1 MRIQPAFAPLFALS
15 LSVSGCGMFQPH
27 VPNSAPGTDKAPP
40 PATAPLGAAG
50 QSAAS
55 LDQTTEAEKAAA
67 KAAPASAG
75 RALGSVSVALGS
87 PAEQGFW
94 LKTPLVAAPG
104 KGRVT
109 LANGKSVAVDL
120 LPGQAGSLLSLP
132 AYRALGLALTDLP
145 QVTVTAE

>member
-1 MRIQPAFAPLFALS
+1 MRIQSAFAPLFALPLL
-15 LSVSGCGMFQPH
+15 LSACGLLQPH

-40 PATAPLGAAG
+40 PATAPIGG
-50 QSAAS
+50 QGQTAAS

-67 KAAPASAG
+67 KAAPAAAG

-109 LANGKSVAVDL
+109 LASGKAVAVDL
-120 LPGQAGSLLSLP
+120 LPGQGGSLLSLP

-145 QVTVTAE
+145 QVNVTAE

>member
-1 MRIQPAFAPLFALS
+1 MKFLRLSPALAVLS
-15 LSVSGCGMFQPH
+15 LSACGLFQPH

-40 PATAPLGAAG
+40 PATAPLGAQG

-55 LDQTTEAEKAAA
+55 LDQTSAAEKAAA
-67 KAAPASAG
+67 KAAPAAAG

-94 LKTPLVAAPG
+94 LKTPLVTVPG

-109 LANGKSVAVDL
+109 LASGKSVAVDL
-120 LPGQAGSLLSLP
+120 QPGQGGSLLSLP